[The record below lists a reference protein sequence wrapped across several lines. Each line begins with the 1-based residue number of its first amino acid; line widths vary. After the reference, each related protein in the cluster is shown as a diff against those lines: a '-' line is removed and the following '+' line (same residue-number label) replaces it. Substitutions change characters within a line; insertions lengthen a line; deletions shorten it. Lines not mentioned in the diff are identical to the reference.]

1 MSNWAHLL
9 DLTGGFAGG
18 QAEYVRVPYGD
29 ANLLKIPDN
38 MPDEKALYLSD
49 ILCTSY
55 HCVVDTGVKKGD
67 VVGIWGM
74 GKFRA
79 LFANC
84 SLYCW
89 AHRLMFLGA
98 IGIFAAKWAFIKGA
112 SRVIGIDQDW
122 RLDYAK
128 SKIPGLETINF
139 KEDTDVY
146 AKIISITDP
155 DHPGLDIAL
164 ECAAG
169 EYAKSII
176 NKIELA
182 TGLQTDTAEIVNECI
197 KSVKNFGSVGV
208 TGGKLFLPQG
218 NRLANRCSLRWVSRR
233 SE

>member
-1 MSNWAHLL
+1 MSAYSI

-29 ANLLKIPDN
+29 VNLLKIPDSI
-38 MPDEKALYLSD
+38 PDEKALYLSD

-67 VVGIWGM
+67 IVGIWGM
-74 GKFRA
+74 GES
-79 LFANC
+79 LNCHETTFANE
-84 SLYCW
+84 S
-89 AHRLMFLGA
+89 GA
-98 IGIFAAKWAFIKGA
+98 IGIFAAKWAFLKGA

-128 SKIPGLETINF
+128 SKIPQLETINF
-139 KEDTDVY
+139 KVDTDVPS
-146 AKIISITDP
+146 KIASMTDP

-169 EYAKSII
+169 EYAKSIM

-197 KSVKNFGSVGV
+197 MSVKNFGSVGV
-208 TGGKLFLPQG
+208 TGGEYPIAAESK
-218 NRLANRCSLRWVSRR
+218 SY
-233 SE
+233 